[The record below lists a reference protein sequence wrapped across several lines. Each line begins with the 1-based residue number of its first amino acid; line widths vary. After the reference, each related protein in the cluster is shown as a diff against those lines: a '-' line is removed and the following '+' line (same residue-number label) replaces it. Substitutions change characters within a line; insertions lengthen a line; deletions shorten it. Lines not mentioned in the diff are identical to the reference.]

1 MLPQTLEV
9 EWFLRERCKAGS
21 CSDFITG
28 AIKDLESFVHTF
40 VIGGFRLIPAEEPIL
55 PKEPTSQDLE
65 AQRRRI
71 DTLSGFQEGFAFF
84 FGARPETITPVSRER
99 LSRARRAEQF
109 QHYAN
114 MRHGSFAKRASE
126 RPNIQELRKWLGRT
140 PVTYEGGQRNLT
152 LDRVLRTCFNTSGVT
167 SVLKENLNAAFA
179 KVVENEYVT
188 IWHARL
194 GLAAA
199 GDAESIEPMTKL
211 THAIKDAP
219 PFGAVATPG
228 WQASYLAE

>member
-9 EWFLRERCKAGS
+9 EWFLRERCKSGAGVT
-21 CSDFITG
+21 FITE

-40 VIGGFRLIPAEEPIL
+40 VIGGFRLIPIEEPD
-55 PKEPTSQDLE
+55 EQDID
-65 AQRRRI
+65 AKRRKL
-71 DTLSGFQEGFAFF
+71 DTLVGFYEGFTFF
-84 FGARPETITPVSRER
+84 FGAKPETITPVSREG
-99 LSRARRAEQF
+99 LFRAPRTETYQRYVNIRQ
-109 QHYAN
+109 
-114 MRHGSFAKRASE
+114 GSFSKRSAE
-126 RPNIQELRKWLGRT
+126 RTKIQELRKWLGRT
-140 PVTYEGGQRNLT
+140 PVTYDGGQRNLT

-167 SVLKENLNAAFA
+167 SVLKDNLNAAFA

-194 GLAAA
+194 GLATI
-199 GDAESIEPMTKL
+199 GDIESIVPMTKL
-211 THAIKDAP
+211 TTAIRDAP